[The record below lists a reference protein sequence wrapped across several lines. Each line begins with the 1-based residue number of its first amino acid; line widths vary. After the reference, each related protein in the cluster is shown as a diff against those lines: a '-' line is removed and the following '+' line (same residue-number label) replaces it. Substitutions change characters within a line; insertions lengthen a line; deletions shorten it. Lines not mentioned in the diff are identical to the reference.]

1 MKFWGLQRRAPLS
14 STWGDRLYAIG
25 DVHGCFD
32 LLTHLL
38 QLIEH
43 DLSSRAPKEARLVM
57 LGDYVD
63 RGPQSRDVCELLF
76 ALASEGRAICLR
88 GNHEQVMLDVLDGD
102 ESALRFWLEYGG
114 EATLR
119 SWDIPEKIIDEA
131 WYAVEGAG
139 RLISQFRE
147 MVNPQLVEWLRG
159 LPIYYMHGDY
169 LFVHAG
175 IRPRITLEDQTEQDM
190 LWIRQPFLQS
200 RARHPW
206 KIIHGHSEFDEVQ
219 NMSNRV
225 GIDTGAY
232 RTGVL
237 TALGLEDEHCW
248 TVQTSGNAALGLKPE

>member
-1 MKFWGLQRRAPLS
+1 MKFWGLKRRASLS
-14 STWGDRLYAIG
+14 STGGDRFYAIG
-25 DVHGCFD
+25 DVHGRFD

-38 QLIEH
+38 QLIER
-43 DLSSRAPKEARLVM
+43 DVSSRVPKEARLVM

-76 ALASEGRAICLR
+76 TLASEGRATCLR
-88 GNHEQVMLDVLDGD
+88 GNHEQVMLDVLDGN

-131 WYAVEGAG
+131 WYAVAGAA
-139 RLISQFRE
+139 RLISLFRE
-147 MVNPQLVEWLRG
+147 RVNPQLVEWLRG
-159 LPIYYMHGDY
+159 LPAYYMHGDY

-175 IRPRITLEDQTEQDM
+175 IRPRMTLEDQTEQDM

-206 KIIHGHSEFDEVQ
+206 KVIHGHSESDEVQ
-219 NMSNRV
+219 NMPNRI

-237 TALGLEDEHCW
+237 TALGLEGENCW
-248 TVQTSGNAALGLKPE
+248 TVQTSGNAALGLKAE